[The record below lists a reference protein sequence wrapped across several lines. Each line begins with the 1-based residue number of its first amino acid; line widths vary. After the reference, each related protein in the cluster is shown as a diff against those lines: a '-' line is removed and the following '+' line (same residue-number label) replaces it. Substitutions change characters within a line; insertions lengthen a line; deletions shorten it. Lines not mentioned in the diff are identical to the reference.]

1 VGFGQQH
8 DERRSIRGHLLGGG
22 VIVILLAGG
31 LGGWAATTELSGAVM
46 ASGSVVVDSNVKKV
60 QHPGGGVV
68 GELLVR
74 EGARVH
80 AGDVL
85 VRLDE
90 TLTRANLA
98 IVVKGLDEMNARK
111 ARLESERDGADEI
124 QFDPALL
131 ARIGEPD
138 VARAVES
145 ERKLFALRKNAR
157 AGQKSQLRQRIG
169 QLEDEV
175 RGSTALQEAK
185 AEEIELIR
193 RELDGVRALWE
204 KNLVQMTRLTALERE
219 AARLKG
225 ERAQSMSSTAQSRGK
240 ISETELQILQ
250 IDQDLS
256 SEVARELREVDS
268 KIGEFIERKVA
279 AEDQLKRIDIRSPQ
293 DGIVHQ
299 LGVHTVGGVVSPGD
313 PIMLIVPEG
322 DLLAIEAKVSPQ
334 DIDQLH
340 PGQPAG
346 LRFSAFNQRTTP
358 EITGLISRIS
368 ADVSADQRSG
378 QNFYTIRIATNPE
391 EIARLGNVKLLP
403 GMPVEVFIKTYNRSV
418 ISYFTKPL
426 HDQVMRAFRE
436 R

>member
-8 DERRSIRGHLLGGG
+8 DERRSIRGHLLVGG